1 MPWILAGNNVLLTS
15 PTGSGKTEA
24 VVAPVAE
31 RALDV
36 PGDTYCL
43 YICPTRALVN
53 DVERRIE
60 VPLHK
65 LGMRVGVRHGDRK
78 TLRGKTIPNI
88 LITTPESL
96 DVMLGSE
103 NAKDRNRLLTIRVVV
118 VDEVHQFYQSHRG
131 YQLVL
136 LLERLKR
143 LTQAPIQRLL
153 LSATVA
159 EPERMATWFQG
170 SDRPFEIVQVPG
182 GRALQVILDRC
193 SAGGG
198 EEFRQGDAVVELVRC
213 IIHEHRKVLLFA
225 NSRNECDWLYWKL
238 HDRLGIETFLHYS
251 TLDKKYRENVERRF
265 ERANRALCIATST
278 LELGIDIGD
287 IDAVVMYG
295 APASISSFVQR
306 VGRGSRRSGTCVV
319 YGICRDYHIDGSEL
333 GAEHDL
339 LMLYALVASMLDS
352 ELEARPETQ
361 LFSVHVQQFFSL
373 AYQYHSVIVELLH
386 RVVTSAEQLPFA
398 TKEDL
403 IRILSNLAYSGFFNH
418 RVDTDEYYPA
428 EKWEWVKRSL
438 QLWGNIATRF
448 YDTVVDAIKEIPL
461 SQVPRGKAQ
470 EGRVFLLAGEP
481 RIVTEVTG
489 SLVKTVQLSIEDPS
503 LIIYETMGAAT
514 PPEVTHK
521 ASELLQKRDFPDLPV
536 EVDLSLEGLLREYR
550 ERFRSFDFK
559 RYVPVARIQGRYC
572 YYTFGGT
579 WANEILAIV
588 LQDRDLSAEAD
599 SWRVYSNQP
608 IPPLSELPSEIADL
622 ANLVLQNL
630 PSFVRRMAFS
640 YHFYQLPDDLK
651 HKEVCSLLD
660 LRRLRDWFAELR
672 WKEVAEIPPPVSSG
686 HGMSMLS
693 EPAESA

>member
-1 MPWILAGNNVLLTS
+1 MPRILAGSNVLLTS

-31 RALDV
+31 KALDA
-36 PGDTYCL
+36 PGDMFCL

-53 DVERRIE
+53 DIERRIE
-60 VPLHK
+60 GPLHK

-78 TLRGKTIPNI
+78 TMRGKTIPSI

-96 DVMLGSE
+96 DVMLGSQNE
-103 NAKDRNRLLTIRVVV
+103 QDKNRLRTVRAVI

-143 LTQAPIQRLL
+143 LTKAPLQRLL

-159 EPERMATWFQG
+159 EPDRMAAWFQG
-170 SDRPFEIVQVPG
+170 SDLPFEIVRIPG
-182 GRALQVILDRC
+182 GRALQVTLDQC
-193 SAGGG
+193 TAANG
-198 EEFRQGDAVVELVRC
+198 EEFRQGEPVVALVNC
-213 IIHEHRKVLLFA
+213 IIHDHRKILLFA

-238 HDRLGIETFLHYS
+238 HGRLGIETFLHYS
-251 TLDKKYRENVERRF
+251 TLDKKYRENVEHRF
-265 ERANRALCIATST
+265 EKATKALCIATST

-287 IDAVVMYG
+287 VDAVVMYG

-306 VGRGSRRSGTCVV
+306 VGRGSRRSGSSVV
-319 YGICRDYHIDGSEL
+319 YGICRDFHIDGSEL

-339 LMLYALVASMLDS
+339 LMFYALVASMLDS
-352 ELEARPETQ
+352 ELEARPETE
-361 LFSVHVQQFFSL
+361 LFSVLVQQFFSL
-373 AYQYHSVIVELLH
+373 AYQYHSIIADLLH
-386 RVVTSAEQLPFA
+386 RVVTSAQKAPFA
-398 TKEDL
+398 TEADL
-403 IRILSNLAYSGFFNH
+403 IRILSTLASSGFFSH
-418 RVDTDEYYPA
+418 RMETGEYYPT

-438 QLWGNIATRF
+438 QLWSNIATRF

-461 SQVPRGKAQ
+461 SQVPQGNAQ

-489 SLVKTVQLSIEDPS
+489 SLVKTVRLSTDDPG

-521 ASELLQKRDFPDLPV
+521 ASELLQKPTFPDLPV
-536 EVDLSLEGLLREYR
+536 EVDSSLEELLRVYR
-550 ERFRSFDFK
+550 ERFRGFDFEK
-559 RYVPVARIQGRYC
+559 YLPFSMIHGRYC

-579 WANEILAIV
+579 WANEILAIA
-588 LQDRDLSAEAD
+588 LQQRGLISEAD
-599 SWRVYSNQP
+599 SWRVYSDQP
-608 IPPLSELPSEIADL
+608 IPSLSELPAEITDL
-622 ANLVLQNL
+622 VDLIRQNL
-630 PSFVRRMAFS
+630 PFFIRRMAFS

-651 HKEVCSLLD
+651 QKEVCSLLD
-660 LRRLRDWFAELR
+660 LPRIQTWFSEFKR
-672 WKEVAEIPPPVSSG
+672 KEVVEIPPPTNSG
-686 HGMSMLS
+686 YRMSKPS
-693 EPAESA
+693 ERAESG